1 MCNKENLVGY
11 LYDEL
16 SADERRIFEAHLAGC
31 ADCRTDV
38 GALRQTRQHLASWAP
53 PEPEFN
59 FRIVRE
65 TPVAPRRR
73 WAFVP
78 QWGLGAAASLL
89 VLAGAAAIANV
100 EVRRDRDGFVV
111 RTGWAKSAPT
121 DASVAKP
128 SGGTVVPAAADAA
141 SSEQLKATITALE
154 RRLADLEQVQANQ
167 IVKASSAA
175 RLGISVPELR
185 KILAE
190 SESRQQAELAMRINQ
205 VWNDFNV
212 ARVSDLE
219 RVQKVV
225 DNAQGFT
232 NYQLKQHRDS
242 INTLNDSLY
251 KVSASQVRQK

>member
-31 ADCRTDV
+31 ADCRKEV
-38 GALRQTRQHLASWAP
+38 GGLRQTRQHLASWAP

-73 WAFVP
+73 WAIVP
-78 QWGLGAAASLL
+78 PWGLAAAASLL

-100 EVRRDRDGFVV
+100 EIRRDRDGFVV
-111 RTGWAKSAPT
+111 RTGWAKSPAT
-121 DASVAKP
+121 QASAANP
-128 SGGTVVPAAADAA
+128 PAGPVVPAALDAA
-141 SSEQLKATITALE
+141 SSEQLKATVIALE
-154 RRLADLEQVQANQ
+154 RRLADLEQAQTNEV
-167 IVKASSAA
+167 VRASSAA
-175 RLGISVPELR
+175 RLGISVPEIR

-219 RVQKVV
+219 RVQQVV
-225 DNAQGFT
+225 ANAQGIT

-242 INTLNDSLY
+242 INSLY
-251 KVSASQVRQK
+251 RVSASQVQQK